1 MNSTNRV
8 LQFSALLYEPAVHW
22 LRLRAFNGMSDVRA
36 DDVELVVMPTIS
48 VVLIQAAAVALGN
61 PTDISVYVSVTSKPC
76 LVDIIQCR

>member
-1 MNSTNRV
+1 
-8 LQFSALLYEPAVHW
+8 
-22 LRLRAFNGMSDVRA
+22 MSDVRA
-36 DDVELVVMPTIS
+36 DDVEIVVMPTIS